1 VTLLL
6 DRTFFHCRIEAR
18 SRHVDSRVLTLVPE
32 RQPQVREPG
41 GNARLETRPA
51 YPRHAKG
58 INCLGWRTARG
69 SKTCGKC
76 SECRT
81 QQNCWYN
88 ARAALTKLGYPMNII
103 GVCRHGL
110 GGDLYST
117 GMDKLAAE
125 LNDATPVGC
134 HFTVSGG
141 NDPRL
146 DESSFDQGLLVAL
159 SKGATVIYIGHS
171 LGADAALRFCQ
182 LAAVNKFNLAL
193 VCPVDPVCWDSNA
206 AQFAAGRWEVG
217 PNVARVIG
225 FLSTAFPG
233 QGRVFPAAG
242 NTTTRITDK
251 QLNLPHA
258 TLPGGLDIASSPD
271 VHAAI
276 ISGVMDVIAELQVS

>member
-1 VTLLL
+1 
-6 DRTFFHCRIEAR
+6 
-18 SRHVDSRVLTLVPE
+18 
-32 RQPQVREPG
+32 
-41 GNARLETRPA
+41 
-51 YPRHAKG
+51 
-58 INCLGWRTARG
+58 
-69 SKTCGKC
+69 
-76 SECRT
+76 
-81 QQNCWYN
+81 
-88 ARAALTKLGYPMNII
+88 MNII

-117 GMDKLAAE
+117 GMDQLAAK
-125 LNDATPVGC
+125 LNAATPVGC

-146 DESSFDQGLLVAL
+146 DEASFDQGLLAAMG
-159 SKGATVIYIGHS
+159 KGGVVIYIGHS

-182 LAAVNKFNLAL
+182 LAARANFKLPL
-193 VCPVDPVCWDSNA
+193 ICPVDPVSWDSNA
-206 AQFAAGRWEVG
+206 AQFQAGRWEVG

-233 QGRVFPAAG
+233 RGRVFPAAG
-242 NTTTRITDK
+242 NTTTQITDT

-276 ISGVMDVIAELQVS
+276 ISGVMDVVAQLQVS